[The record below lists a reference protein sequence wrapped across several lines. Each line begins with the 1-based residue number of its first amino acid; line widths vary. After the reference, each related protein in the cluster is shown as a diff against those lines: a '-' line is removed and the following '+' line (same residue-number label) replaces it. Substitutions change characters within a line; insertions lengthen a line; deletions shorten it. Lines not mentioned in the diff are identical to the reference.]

1 MLKSRFKDDSLIEI
15 GIDEA
20 GRGCL
25 WGPLMAGA
33 VVWPLES
40 NWNDTIRNI
49 SMKIKDSK
57 KISATKR
64 EKLADEIKRYA
75 LYSGTGFVSA
85 SEVDSLGATKGNQLA
100 FRRALDSI
108 QFSESDKEIHKR
120 ICIDGILPMTRYS
133 ENEIGETIIDG
144 DEKYISIAA
153 ASILAK
159 VTHDK
164 WVKDWCESNSELGT
178 RYDFLSCKGYGTA
191 KHRKAILEFGPVAE
205 HRKLYLRKLIPN
217 ITVSR
222 YEFI

>member
-1 MLKSRFKDDSLIEI
+1 MLKSRFNDDSLIEI

-40 NWNDTIRNI
+40 NWDDTIRNI

-64 EKLADEIKRYA
+64 EKLADEIKEYA
-75 LYSGTGFVSA
+75 LYSGTGFVTA

-108 QFSESDKEIHKR
+108 QFSEKINLTVKSDRIIHYCKSNKSSGKYLYSFF
-120 ICIDGILPMTRYS
+120 IGIS
-133 ENEIGETIIDG
+133 KSHAGV
-144 DEKYISIAA
+144 S
-153 ASILAK
+153 
-159 VTHDK
+159 
-164 WVKDWCESNSELGT
+164 
-178 RYDFLSCKGYGTA
+178 LSSVNLTYHKIY
-191 KHRKAILEFGPVAE
+191 
-205 HRKLYLRKLIPN
+205 Y
-217 ITVSR
+217 
-222 YEFI
+222 